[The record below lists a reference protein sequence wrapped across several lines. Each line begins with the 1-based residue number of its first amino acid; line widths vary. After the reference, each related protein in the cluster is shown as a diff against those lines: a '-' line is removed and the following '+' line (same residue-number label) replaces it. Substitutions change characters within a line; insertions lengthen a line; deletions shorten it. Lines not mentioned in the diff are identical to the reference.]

1 MTELD
6 RALVRRKLAT
16 IVQNLADLDSI
27 AALSPE
33 AYRADRLRRKAAER
47 LLQELIEAAVDA
59 NLHILRAL
67 GGPVPGDYYSSFIA
81 LGHQGIIPATLAT
94 RLAPSA
100 GLRNRLVHEYDE
112 IDDLIVRRAAADAR
126 RDFGEYLARMEEYLH
141 RPTE

>member
-16 IVQNLADLDSI
+16 IAQNLADLEPI
-27 AALSPE
+27 GALSPP

-47 LLQELIEAAVDA
+47 LLQELVEAAVDA

-67 GGPVPGDYYSSFIA
+67 GGPVPEDYYSSFIA
-81 LGHQGIIPATLAT
+81 MGQHGIVAAELAT

-112 IDDLIVRRAAADAR
+112 IDDRIVLQAIGDAG
-126 RDFGEYLARMEEYLH
+126 RDFGEYLLQLDQYAGTRD
-141 RPTE
+141 